1 MGSVQNVGEWHLWAP
16 GAALGDLER
25 GREVGIFGV
34 STVLHGEPSRHKF
47 EGFATW
53 GPVHLAPNGHWCLQ
67 PQQGSSK
74 QTDRSLLFSTP
85 SFTTLHPP
93 PPPSEKIS
101 APSQAAI
108 CLFGWPQNL
117 LKCLSMDEATE
128 SRRTEPGRLLGEWK
142 IIFWDILEFEAL
154 MMDVHAR
161 DGNGFVSIKTQSKR
175 ITLPNRLRNGC
186 WAGSVLL

>member
-16 GAALGDLER
+16 RVVLGALKGGGEGTFEA
-25 GREVGIFGV
+25 
-34 STVLHGEPSRHKF
+34 STVSPWSPPSPKF
-47 EGFATW
+47 EGFAAR
-53 GPVHLAPNGHWCLQ
+53 GPVPLAPSGHWCLQ
-67 PQQGSSK
+67 PQWGSSK
-74 QTDRSLLFSTP
+74 QADRSRLFPAP
-85 SFTTLHPP
+85 SLTTL
-93 PPPSEKIS
+93 PPSSEETS

-108 CLFGWPQNL
+108 CLFGWTWNL

-142 IIFWDILEFEAL
+142 IIFWDFLEFEAP

-161 DGNGFVSIKTQSKR
+161 DGNGFVSIKTQSER

-186 WAGSVLL
+186 WAGSALL